1 MFSEKLKKK
10 LENMVIGDSIAFMDE
25 DNVRWVF
32 AKNASFGQE
41 KKPWFQVTV
50 VLDYNEEFN
59 SGKTYSLNRK
69 VETIEDLYEV
79 YNAPFEEQW
88 RNVGG
93 AIENPHF
100 W

>member
-1 MFSEKLKKK
+1 MFSEKLQKK

-25 DNVRWVF
+25 DDIRWVVSR
-32 AKNASFGQE
+32 NASFGQE

-50 VLDYNEEFN
+50 VFDYNEECN
-59 SGKTYSLNRK
+59 SGRVYNLDRK
-69 VETIEDLYEV
+69 VETVESLFEV
-79 YNAPFEEQW
+79 YNAPFTEQW

>member
-1 MFSEKLKKK
+1 MFSEKLQKK

-25 DNVRWVF
+25 DDIRWVVSR
-32 AKNASFGQE
+32 NARFGE
-41 KKPWFQVTV
+41 EGKPWFQVTAIFEW
-50 VLDYNEEFN
+50 DEEFN
-59 SGKTYSLNRK
+59 TGKVFNLDRK